1 MKQIIKGIG
10 LITLVIFTFF
20 YTDKVLK
27 VVREEDSI
35 MMKINDIKDKLT
47 IEPTDAIIIE
57 DTIIP
62 GLNGKKVNID
72 KSYKK
77 MKNYGNFNKNNI
89 IYDIIYPNI
98 SITNNKDK
106 YIIQGNMKKNTI
118 SIIFILNN
126 DKYLNELLNI
136 INGKDI
142 KVNYFIDYS
151 YLINNTTKIK
161 EMSTHELYS
170 YGDEGEYTPDNL
182 LFSNNLISR
191 IGNNEANIC
200 LSINNN
206 KVINLCSK
214 NNLYTIKP
222 TIIIKKSPYIT
233 IKKNLFNGS
242 IILFYINNDLT
253 KELKLIIDYIN
264 SKGLKIV
271 GLSELISEDID

>member
-1 MKQIIKGIG
+1 
-10 LITLVIFTFF
+10 
-20 YTDKVLK
+20 
-27 VVREEDSI
+27 
-35 MMKINDIKDKLT
+35 
-47 IEPTDAIIIE
+47 
-57 DTIIP
+57 
-62 GLNGKKVNID
+62 
-72 KSYKK
+72 
-77 MKNYGNFNKNNI
+77 
-89 IYDIIYPNI
+89 
-98 SITNNKDK
+98 
-106 YIIQGNMKKNTI
+106 MKKDLKTLSFSLIVAACFLVSLASTI
-118 SIIFILNN
+118 NAFMLNKEV
-126 DKYLNELLNI
+126 DSLKQELG
-136 INGKDI
+136 INQDSKRENSTVELRKTTDE
-142 KVNYFIDYS
+142 
-151 YLINNTTKIK
+151 NTTKIK
-161 EMSTHELYS
+161 EMSIHELYS

-206 KVINLCSK
+206 KAINLCSK

-271 GLSELISEDID
+271 GLSELLSEDID

>member
-1 MKQIIKGIG
+1 MKKIIKGIG
-10 LITLVIFTFF
+10 LITLIIFTFF

-118 SIIFILNN
+118 SIIFILDN
-126 DKYLNELLNI
+126 DKYLNELQNI

-161 EMSTHELYS
+161 EMSIHELYS

-271 GLSELISEDID
+271 GLSELLSEDID

>member
-27 VVREEDSI
+27 VVREEDNI

>member
-1 MKQIIKGIG
+1 MKKIIKGIG

-161 EMSTHELYS
+161 EMSIHELYS

-271 GLSELISEDID
+271 GLSELLSEDID

>member
-1 MKQIIKGIG
+1 MKKIIKGIG
-10 LITLVIFTFF
+10 LITLIIFTFF

-35 MMKINDIKDKLT
+35 MIKIDEIKDKLT

-62 GLNGKKVNID
+62 GINGKKVNIE

-77 MKNYGNFNKNNI
+77 MKNDGSFNKNNI

-106 YIIQGNMKKNTI
+106 YIIQGNMKKNAI
-118 SIIFILNN
+118 SIIFILDN
-126 DKYLNELLNI
+126 DKYLDELQNI
-136 INGKDI
+136 INNKDI

-151 YLINNTTKIK
+151 FLISNTTKIK
-161 EMSTHELYS
+161 EMSNHELYS
-170 YGDEGEYTPDNL
+170 YGDKGEYTPDNL

-200 LSINNN
+200 LSLNDNKIIN
-206 KVINLCSK
+206 ICSK

-222 TIIIKKSPYIT
+222 TIVIKKSPYTT

-253 KELKLIIDYIN
+253 KEIKTIIDYIN

-271 GLSELISEDID
+271 WLSELLSEDID

>member
-1 MKQIIKGIG
+1 MKKIIKGIG
-10 LITLVIFTFF
+10 LITLIIFTFF

-126 DKYLNELLNI
+126 DKYLNELQNI

-161 EMSTHELYS
+161 EMSIHELYS

-271 GLSELISEDID
+271 GLSELLSEDID

>member
-1 MKQIIKGIG
+1 MKKIIKGIG
-10 LITLVIFTFF
+10 LITLIIFTFF

-118 SIIFILNN
+118 SIIFILDN
-126 DKYLNELLNI
+126 DKYLNELQNI

-142 KVNYFIDYS
+142 KANYFIDYS

-161 EMSTHELYS
+161 EMSIHELYS

-206 KVINLCSK
+206 KVINLCNK

-271 GLSELISEDID
+271 GLSELLSEDID

>member
-1 MKQIIKGIG
+1 M
-10 LITLVIFTFF
+10 
-20 YTDKVLK
+20 
-27 VVREEDSI
+27 SI
-35 MMKINDIKDKLT
+35 
-47 IEPTDAIIIE
+47 
-57 DTIIP
+57 
-62 GLNGKKVNID
+62 
-72 KSYKK
+72 
-77 MKNYGNFNKNNI
+77 
-89 IYDIIYPNI
+89 
-98 SITNNKDK
+98 
-106 YIIQGNMKKNTI
+106 
-118 SIIFILNN
+118 
-126 DKYLNELLNI
+126 
-136 INGKDI
+136 
-142 KVNYFIDYS
+142 
-151 YLINNTTKIK
+151 
-161 EMSTHELYS
+161 HELYS

-271 GLSELISEDID
+271 GLSELLSEDID

>member
-1 MKQIIKGIG
+1 MKKIIKGIG
-10 LITLVIFTFF
+10 LITLIIFTFF

-35 MMKINDIKDKLT
+35 MIKINDIKDKLA
-47 IEPTDAIIIE
+47 IKSTDAIIIE

-77 MKNYGNFNKNNI
+77 MKKFGNFNKNNI

-118 SIIFILNN
+118 SIVFILDN
-126 DKYLNELLNI
+126 DKYLNELQKI
-136 INGKDI
+136 ITNKDI

-200 LSINNN
+200 LSLNNN
-206 KVINLCSK
+206 KAIDLCSK

-222 TIIIKKSPYIT
+222 TIIIKKSPYAT
-233 IKKNLFNGS
+233 IKKNLLNGS

-253 KELKLIIDYIN
+253 KELKIIIDYIN

-271 GLSELISEDID
+271 GLSELLSEDID